1 LTDASSIHCDIT
13 PEEDFMPTT
22 KELLRQQLTGYH
34 DILEQT
40 IGDCGRQTLDHNPA
54 GATIT
59 NVGSIYAHTL
69 FAEDSIVHGML
80 QGKPPLYQTGDW
92 ASRTKLAMP
101 KPGEFTPEWAR
112 SVKLDL
118 PVFQQYAKAVYA
130 ATDAYVNG
138 LSDADLD
145 RKVQTGFVGEQTV
158 AFVVSNI
165 LGWHAAQ
172 HTGEIAALK
181 GVQGLKGLPF

>member
-1 LTDASSIHCDIT
+1 MKTQDV
-13 PEEDFMPTT
+13 
-22 KELLRQQLTGYH
+22 LRQQLTGYH

-40 IGDCGRQTLDHNPA
+40 IADCAQSTLDHNPA
-54 GATIT
+54 NATIT
-59 NVGSIYAHTL
+59 NIGSIYVHTV
-69 FAEDSIVHGML
+69 FSEDNILHGML
-80 QGKPPLYQTGDW
+80 QGKPPIYRAQGW
-92 ASRTKLAMP
+92 ASKTKLEMP
-101 KPGEFTPEWAR
+101 APGEFTPEWAR

-118 PVFQQYAKAVYA
+118 APFREYAKQVYA
-130 ATDAYVNG
+130 ASDAYVAG
-138 LSDADLD
+138 LSDADLE

-158 AFVVSNI
+158 AFIISNV

>member
-1 LTDASSIHCDIT
+1 
-13 PEEDFMPTT
+13 MTT
-22 KELLRQQLTGYH
+22 TQAVLRQQLTGYH

-40 IGDCGRQTLDHNPA
+40 IADCPQETLDKNLP
-54 GATIT
+54 GATIS
-59 NVGSIYAHTL
+59 NIGSIYAHTV
-69 FAEDSIVHGML
+69 FSEDGILHGML
-80 QGKPPLYQTGDW
+80 QGKAPIYKAQNWAAKTGLQMPEGGFDPAW
-92 ASRTKLAMP
+92 ARDVRLKLAAFR
-101 KPGEFTPEWAR
+101 E
-112 SVKLDL
+112 
-118 PVFQQYAKAVYA
+118 YAKAVYA
-130 ATDAYVNG
+130 ATDAYVAG

-158 AFVVSNI
+158 GFIISNI

>member
-1 LTDASSIHCDIT
+1 
-13 PEEDFMPTT
+13 MTT
-22 KELLRQQLTGYH
+22 KELLRQQLAGYH

-40 IGDCGRQTLDHNPA
+40 MADCAQKTLDHNPA

-59 NVGSIYAHTL
+59 NIGSIYAHTL
-69 FAEDSIVHGML
+69 FAEDNILHGML
-80 QGKPPLYQTGDW
+80 QGKAPIYKTGNW
-92 ASRTKLAMP
+92 AARTKLEMP

-112 SVKLDL
+112 SVNLDL
-118 PVFQQYAKAVYA
+118 PTFREYAKAVYA
-130 ATDAYVNG
+130 ATDAYING
-138 LSDADLD
+138 LTDGELD

-158 AFVVSNI
+158 GFVLSNV

-172 HTGEIAALK
+172 HTGEVAALK

>member
-1 LTDASSIHCDIT
+1 
-13 PEEDFMPTT
+13 MTT
-22 KELLRQQLTGYH
+22 QAVLRQQLSGNH

-40 IGDCGRQTLDHNPA
+40 IADCQQGTLDTNLP

-59 NVGSIYAHTL
+59 SVGSIYAHVL
-69 FAEDSIVHGML
+69 FSEDGIVHGML
-80 QGKPPLYQTGDW
+80 QNKPPIYKAQRW
-92 ASRTKLAMP
+92 ATRTNLEMP
-101 KPGEFTPEWAR
+101 DTPGFTAEWGR
-112 SVKLDL
+112 TVRMNL
-118 PVFQQYAKAVYA
+118 PAFREYAKAVYA
-130 ATDAYVNG
+130 ATDAYIAG

-165 LGWHAAQ
+165 LGWHMAE